1 MPDRVFND
9 FTAQAVPAGA
19 DIFAYQA
26 AGGGDFFKITFDEL
40 TTAIVS
46 FNTANVIQKVNA
58 AGDDLEDSSIIEDIG
73 DNFIESIFGATR
85 IMKIGEAF
93 GTQVVVDPDPQTNL
107 TDVENGCIAY
117 DSTAH
122 ILYGY
127 INSVWTDLTAGGGG
141 GGGPLD
147 YKITFDS
154 NLDNVRIGY
163 FEGDKTV
170 TNEEID
176 AISLLGITY
185 ETSTDQGDSYT
196 THANFAAFVI
206 AAAGFGPSQ
215 DWLLRTTANYQAAR
229 TEPAGLNFN
238 YEN

>member
-9 FTAQAVPAGA
+9 FTAQAVPAGV
-19 DIFAYQA
+19 DIFAFQA
-26 AGGGDFFKITFDEL
+26 SGGGDYFKITFDEL
-40 TTAIVS
+40 TAAMIS
-46 FNTANVIQKVNA
+46 FNTANVLQKVNA

-73 DNFIESIFGATR
+73 DNFIESVFGTR
-85 IMKIGEAF
+85 IMKIGETF
-93 GTQVVVDPDPQTNL
+93 GTQVVLNSDPATNL
-107 TDVENGCIAY
+107 VDAENGCLAY
-117 DSTAH
+117 DTTDHQVQA
-122 ILYGY
+122 L
-127 INSVWTDLTAGGGG
+127 INGLWTDIGAGGGG

-147 YKITFDS
+147 YKVTFDS
-154 NLDNVRIGY
+154 NLDNVRVGY

-176 AISLLGITY
+176 GISLVDITY

-206 AAAGFGPSQ
+206 AAAAFGPSQ
-215 DWLLRTTANYQAAR
+215 DWLLRTTANYQAGR
-229 TEPAGLNFN
+229 IETAGLNFN